1 MWYVYIRL
9 YVVCVYENQYLPSS
23 FTYFKKLLNNG
34 FELVLRAFLVVVVV
48 SINFTLLSRALVV
61 VVVVVAHI
69 VVVTLSHRHTQT
81 DTHCAKYRVYLFF
94 HFIKF
99 VSPDKPV
106 LQRRH
111 RRRCHAASAA
121 APTASSCTF
130 VSLYAGEKNNTLL
143 YIYLLQIHYSFRTK
157 IQFAILFI
165 NSNNSDDGSN
175 NNNNDNI
182 AP

>member
-34 FELVLRAFLVVVVV
+34 FELVLRAFVVVV

-61 VVVVVAHI
+61 VVVAVAHI

-130 VSLYAGEKNNTLL
+130 VSLYAREKNNTL
-143 YIYLLQIHYSFRTK
+143 YIYIFIANS
-157 IQFAILFI
+157 LFI
-165 NSNNSDDGSN
+165 SHKNSVCNF
-175 NNNNDNI
+175 I
-182 AP
+182 YKQQQQRRRQQ